1 MHVWNTDFGSCNYT
15 VTIAMEN
22 SNSSLYN
29 KKTYES
35 RMMLISVFH
44 LIINRMEEEKSFL
57 KICRHIG
64 KYTIPDVFRK
74 LPFKLFV

>member
-29 KKTYES
+29 KKTDES
-35 RMMLISVFH
+35 RMMLISV
-44 LIINRMEEEKSFL
+44 ISFNYQSNGGGEIFL
-57 KICRHIG
+57 ENLSTYWKIYYSRHI
-64 KYTIPDVFRK
+64 
-74 LPFKLFV
+74 